1 MRVERCVVTPTF
13 RGHFQF
19 IPKYLQSFRM
29 YVEERDFPVYFIV
42 NREDLQGFGKLVRD
56 FTDLNINVL
65 CFEDILDHFSVNVTP
80 GVLLD
85 KYGKFSFQS
94 LKKWYALLYIDP
106 QQSLILDSESMWA
119 RPTRM
124 NALFDEYFAAPFLAC
139 SDIDRRQRA
148 GFLFLT
154 VVKNNDF
161 LLKTSNHKWFL
172 EHFCW
177 FYDTEILKDIC
188 AEHGGPLEIVDA
200 LYRSPTPDWSLFET
214 LFYHEYI
221 AKHNERYGY
230 RVVDVDAALRET
242 LGEER
247 AAAYLD
253 RFYRLFH
260 GEAGVLEYAASV
272 VTDGDAEAVARIF
285 AENRFRLLR
294 CEFPTGN
301 YEAQKRFVG
310 LVNPNIFA
318 VSQDHVFGL
327 NRGPV
332 NRLLETVPDVDFG
345 ALRGHVDA
353 FAEPVRGAARWL
365 REGFLA
371 SWQGSGALYK
381 GARRQWRAWREG
393 GNESRESSM
402 PGGRGRS

>member
-1 MRVERCVVTPTF
+1 MRVERCIITPTY
-13 RGHFQF
+13 RGHFQY

-42 NREDLQGFGKLVRD
+42 NREDLRPFEKIVRD
-56 FTDLNINVL
+56 YNDLNLNVL
-65 CFEDILDHFSVNVTP
+65 CFEDILEHFSVRVTP

-94 LKKWYALLYIDP
+94 LKKWYAQLYIDP
-106 QQSLILDSESMWA
+106 EQSLILDSESMWA

-124 NALFDEYFAAPFLAC
+124 NALFDEYFADPFLAC
-139 SDIDRRQRA
+139 SDINRRQRA

-154 VVKNNDF
+154 VVKNNNYM
-161 LLKTSNHKWFL
+161 LKTRNHKWFL

-177 FYDTEILKDIC
+177 FYDTAILKDLC
-188 AEHGGPLEIVDA
+188 AEHGDPLEIVDE

-221 AKHNERYGY
+221 YKNNGRYGY
-230 RVVDVDAALRET
+230 KVIDADEALREA

-253 RFYRLFH
+253 RFYRLFK
-260 GEAGVLEYAASV
+260 GEAGILEYAASV
-272 VTDGDAEAVARIF
+272 VTDSDAEAVARLF
-285 AENRFRLLR
+285 ADSRFRLLR
-294 CEFPTGN
+294 CEFPSGN
-301 YEAQKRFVG
+301 YAAQKRFVE

-318 VSQDHVFGL
+318 VSQGHVYGL
-327 NRGPV
+327 NKGAA
-332 NRLLETVPDVDFG
+332 NRVLEAIPDVDLG
-345 ALRGHVDA
+345 ALRDHAAA

-365 REGFLA
+365 KEGLLA
-371 SWQGSGALYK
+371 SWHGTGAVYK
-381 GARRQWRAWREG
+381 GARHEWEAWREDR
-393 GNESRESSM
+393 SYDDADRRR
-402 PGGRGRS
+402 PGGPS